1 MFFEAVSFNYG
12 AGADAAGAA
21 VLHNINLT
29 IEPGQTV
36 AFLGATGSGKTTL
49 VNLIPRFYDV
59 TAGRITIDGVD
70 VREIPLETLHQLVGV
85 ALQES
90 VLFSGTVRDNVCYG
104 KPEATEAD
112 LIEAAQAADAH
123 GFVSAIPEG
132 YDAAVARR
140 GANFSGGQRQ
150 RLAIARAVTVKPK
163 ILILDDSTSAL
174 DMATEAQVQAA
185 LKQLM
190 AETTT
195 IFVAQRISTVITA
208 DQIFLLESGEL
219 VAQGTHEHLLRTSP
233 LYQEIYQSQLGGVPA

>member
-1 MFFEAVSFNYG
+1 
-12 AGADAAGAA
+12 
-21 VLHNINLT
+21 L
-29 IEPGQTV
+29 
-36 AFLGATGSGKTTL
+36 
-49 VNLIPRFYDV
+49 
-59 TAGRITIDGVD
+59 
-70 VREIPLETLHQLVGV
+70 
-85 ALQES
+85 
-90 VLFSGTVRDNVCYG
+90 
-104 KPEATEAD
+104 
-112 LIEAAQAADAH
+112 
-123 GFVSAIPEG
+123 
-132 YDAAVARR
+132 
-140 GANFSGGQRQ
+140 GGQRQ